1 MMMWLQGATTAISA
15 DDSVLT
21 FYGYSQA
28 KMDSAVLA
36 ERQKWVANDE
46 DQSGLEEAVRSLQVV
61 SEIE

>member
-1 MMMWLQGATTAISA
+1 
-15 DDSVLT
+15 
-21 FYGYSQA
+21 
-28 KMDSAVLA
+28 MDSAVLA